1 MQAFDICLWF
11 LFCSEYLHLKILHAL
26 GQLICNLLQL
36 SGTVIY
42 LLKGIQNLLCLG
54 IGLLR
59 TIYIVMRNLRKLLH
73 SLHDFSTGLSQS
85 AGTLSDLQDTLHGS
99 FNLLQYL

>member
-1 MQAFDICLWF
+1 MRNQL
-11 LFCSEYLHLKILHAL
+11 LNLEVLHTLRQFIRD
-26 GQLICNLLQL
+26 LLQL

-42 LLKGIQNLLCLG
+42 LFKGIQNLLCLG

>member
-1 MQAFDICLWF
+1 MRNQL
-11 LFCSEYLHLKILHAL
+11 LNLEVLHAL
-26 GQLICNLLQL
+26 SQFIRNLLQL

-85 AGTLSDLQDTLHGS
+85 AGALSDLQNTLHGILDL
-99 FNLLQYL
+99 F

>member
-1 MQAFDICLWF
+1 MRNQL
-11 LFCSEYLHLKILHAL
+11 LNLEVLHTLRQFIRD
-26 GQLICNLLQL
+26 LLQL

-42 LLKGIQNLLCLG
+42 LFKGIQNLLCLG

-85 AGTLSDLQDTLHGS
+85 AGTLSDLQDTLHGI

>member
-1 MQAFDICLWF
+1 MRNQL
-11 LFCSEYLHLKILHAL
+11 LNLEVLHTLRQFIRD
-26 GQLICNLLQL
+26 LLQL